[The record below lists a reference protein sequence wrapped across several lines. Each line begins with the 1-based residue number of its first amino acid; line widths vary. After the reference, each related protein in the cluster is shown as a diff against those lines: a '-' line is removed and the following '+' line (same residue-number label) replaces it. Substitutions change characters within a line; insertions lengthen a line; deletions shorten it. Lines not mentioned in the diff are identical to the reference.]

1 MPLDRR
7 SFLTLAATA
16 PLAAMATRGA
26 AQSAPPLPGPGLDLR
41 GAIDAGSAGLRPG
54 DSDQTRAL
62 RKLLD
67 QGAAGGRP
75 VFLPPGR
82 YPVAGLVL
90 PDGARLIGVPGR
102 SRLVFAGGSHFLSA
116 EGGRSIALDGIVLD
130 ADRKPVAAG
139 VNGALRL
146 LDIAEMSLRDVLIT
160 DTPNAG
166 LYAER
171 CGGRVALSVI
181 ERCGDAALWSRDA
194 RALVVADNTIRDCG
208 NGGVLIH
215 RTAKGEDGSQVRGNR
230 IERIGSANG
239 GTGQWGNGVNV
250 YQAGNVLVADNRIVD
265 CAFTAVR
272 SNGGDGVQIIANQA
286 LRCGETAL
294 YSEFA
299 FTGAIIANN
308 VVDGAANGI
317 SIANFNEGGR
327 LAVVSGNIVRNLRA
341 TGPYPPQPPG
351 FGWGIWAEAD
361 TTVTGNVVENAPS
374 YGIGLGFGPYLRDV
388 VASGNIIRNTGIG
401 IAVTVVDGARAAI
414 ISDNILRDTRR
425 GAILGMRWAEPATPD
440 LARAGATIPP
450 HLTVERNRVG

>member
-1 MPLDRR
+1 MSLDRR
-7 SFLTLAATA
+7 SFLTLAAAA
-16 PLAAMATRGA
+16 PLSIVAGPVL
-26 AQSAPPLPGPGLDLR
+26 AQSLGNDLR
-41 GAIDAGSAGLRPG
+41 GAIDAGGAGIRPG
-54 DSDQTRAL
+54 ETDQTRAL
-62 RKLLD
+62 RKLLE
-67 QGAAGGRP
+67 QGTGAGRP

-82 YPVAGLVL
+82 YAVADLVL
-90 PDGARLIGVPGR
+90 PDGARLIGVPGK
-102 SRLVFAGGSHFLSA
+102 SRLVFAGGSGAFVSA
-116 EGGRSIALDGIVLD
+116 KGARNLTLDGIVID
-130 ADRKPVAAG
+130 ADRKPVG
-139 VNGALRL
+139 TGIEGALRL
-146 LDIAEMSLRDVLIT
+146 IDVAEMSLRDVLIT

-171 CGGRVALSVI
+171 SGGRISLSTI

-215 RTAKGEDGSQVRGNR
+215 RTTKGEDGSQVRGNR

-286 LRCGETAL
+286 LRCGETAI

-299 FTGAIIANN
+299 FTGAVVANN
-308 VVDGAANGI
+308 LVDGAANGI

-327 LAVVSGNIVRNLRA
+327 LAVVSGNIVRNLRS

-361 TTVTGNVVENAPS
+361 TAVTGNVVENAPL
-374 YGIGLGFGPYLRDV
+374 YGIGLGYGPFLRDV
-388 VASGNIIRNTGIG
+388 TATGNIIRNVGIG

-414 ISDNILRDTRR
+414 ISDNIIRDAKR
-425 GAILGMRWAEPATPD
+425 GAIVGMRWADPVTPD
-440 LARAGATIPP
+440 LARAGSPAPA
-450 HLTVERNRVG
+450 HLTVERNRAS